1 MARSSG
7 FVWASIKRG
16 CLPVN
21 ATQITMLFEWLLEW
35 FLASEKR
42 VKKPPQIA
50 ENPLYCLY
58 FLMDCEIKKQSVSF
72 RKTSS
77 RETAVTMD
85 LALALDPE
93 NESVRVAILAKQ
105 FALGLQEVAD
115 EVRTSPVNDDASSW
129 MKTGSRLKPKRAIAP

>member
-1 MARSSG
+1 
-7 FVWASIKRG
+7 
-16 CLPVN
+16 
-21 ATQITMLFEWLLEW
+21 MLFEWLLEW
-35 FLASEKR
+35 FLASEKS

-129 MKTGSRLKPKRAIAP
+129 MKRARA